1 MTYLKMKPGFQ
12 GARTFENYFED
23 FFRPNPNSIVGH
35 LPNNITSRNFAPVN
49 VSETKDKYSIEL
61 SAPGRTKSDFNININ
76 GNLLEISSEQKQEV
90 KDENENYTR
99 IEFKL
104 SSFSRT
110 FTLPETVNA
119 EAISAEYT
127 DGILKLTLPK
137 KEEAKSQGPKKIT
150 IA

>member
-1 MTYLKMKPGFQ
+1 MTYLKVNPRFQ
-12 GARTFENYFED
+12 GTKSFENYFED
-23 FFRPNPNSIVGH
+23 FFRPNQTFNKEG
-35 LPNNITSRNFAPVN
+35 RNFPPVN

-90 KDENENYTR
+90 NNENENYTR
-99 IEFKL
+99 VEFKL
-104 SSFSRT
+104 SAFSRT

-119 EAISAEYT
+119 EKITAEYT

>member
-1 MTYLKMKPGFQ
+1 MTYLKMNPGFQ
-12 GARTFENYFED
+12 GTKSVENYFED
-23 FFRPNPNSIVGH
+23 FFRPNQNFFKEGRN
-35 LPNNITSRNFAPVN
+35 LPPVN
-49 VSETKDKYSIEL
+49 VSETKDKYLIEL

-76 GNLLEISSEQKQEV
+76 RNLLEISSEQKQEV
-90 KDENENYTR
+90 KNENENYTR
-99 IEFKL
+99 VEFKL

-119 EAISAEYT
+119 ESITAEYA